1 MMGVIFTRGED
12 EWNLESEKI
21 KIYFVFYSIRT
32 IFVSELQYV
41 NREFTGKC
49 WYSVGRGQA
58 YNIYEASCFPVLSL
72 QSRGPCRLPQ
82 KLSECET

>member
-41 NREFTGKC
+41 KEWVYRE
-49 WYSVGRGQA
+49 
-58 YNIYEASCFPVLSL
+58 VLV
-72 QSRGPCRLPQ
+72 
-82 KLSECET
+82 